1 MIITLIAI
9 SLIIIAIA
17 GFLILNKTY
26 FSDIVDDIVC
36 CIVCCI
42 TALSGVFGGVAICV
56 CLLLILGSHFDV
68 DYDIH
73 KAQLERDSIIK
84 QLEYI
89 DAEYENVS
97 KVEIIQKV
105 YEWNQKVYSEKRGSE
120 NLWINWFYSKKYADS
135 LEYIEFDNGR

>member
-9 SLIIIAIA
+9 SLIIIAIV
-17 GFLILNKTY
+17 GFLILDKTH
-26 FSDIVDDIVC
+26 FSYIVDDIVC
-36 CIVCCI
+36 FI
-42 TALSGVFGGVAICV
+42 TALSGV
-56 CLLLILGSHFDV
+56 LGSITILICLTVILCSHIDV

-73 KAQLERDSIIK
+73 KAQLEHDSIIK

-105 YEWNQKVYSEKRGSE
+105 YEWNQKVYSEKHGSE

-135 LEYIEFDNGR
+135 LEYIELITGGN

>member
-9 SLIIIAIA
+9 SLLIIAIA
-17 GFLILNKTY
+17 GFLILDKTY
-26 FSDIVDDIVC
+26 FSDIVDD
-36 CIVCCI
+36 IVCCI

-56 CLLLILGSHFDV
+56 CLLLILSSHFDV
-68 DYDIH
+68 DYNIH

-135 LEYIEFDNGR
+135 LEYIELITGGN

>member
-9 SLIIIAIA
+9 SLLIIAIA

-36 CIVCCI
+36 FII
-42 TALSGVFGGVAICV
+42 SLSGVFGGITIFI
-56 CLLLILGSHFDV
+56 CLLLILSSHFDV

-135 LEYIEFDNGR
+135 LEYIELE

>member
-17 GFLILNKTY
+17 GFLILDKTY

-36 CIVCCI
+36 FI
-42 TALSGVFGGVAICV
+42 TALSGVFGGVAIFI

-73 KAQLERDSIIK
+73 KAQLERNSIIK

-97 KVEIIQKV
+97 KVEIIQKI
-105 YEWNQKVYSEKRGSE
+105 YEWNQKVYSKKHGSE

-135 LEYIEFDNGR
+135 LEYIEFNNGR

>member
-9 SLIIIAIA
+9 SLLIITIA
-17 GFLILNKTY
+17 GFAILNKTY
-26 FSDIVDDIVC
+26 ISDIVFDIVGF
-36 CIVCCI
+36 I
-42 TALSGVFGGVAICV
+42 TTLSG
-56 CLLLILGSHFDV
+56 ILGGITIFICLTFILCSHIDV

-73 KAQLERDSIIK
+73 NAQLERDSIIK

-105 YEWNQKVYSEKRGSE
+105 YEWNQKVYREKRGSE

>member
-26 FSDIVDDIVC
+26 ISDIVFDIVSL
-36 CIVCCI
+36 I
-42 TALSGVFGGVAICV
+42 TILSETFGGITILICLT
-56 CLLLILGSHFDV
+56 CILCSHIDV

-73 KAQLERDSIIK
+73 NAQLERDSIIK

-105 YEWNQKVYSEKRGSE
+105 YEWNQKVYKEKHGSE

>member
-9 SLIIIAIA
+9 SLLIIAIA

-26 FSDIVDDIVC
+26 FSDIVDDIVF
-36 CIVCCI
+36 CI

>member
-17 GFLILNKTY
+17 GVLILDKTY

-36 CIVCCI
+36 FII
-42 TALSGVFGGVAICV
+42 SLSGVFGGITIFI
-56 CLLLILGSHFDV
+56 CLLLILSSHFDV

-135 LEYIEFDNGR
+135 LEYIELE

>member
-17 GFLILNKTY
+17 GFLILDKTH

-36 CIVCCI
+36 FI
-42 TALSGVFGGVAICV
+42 TALSGV
-56 CLLLILGSHFDV
+56 LGSITILICLTVILCSHIDV

-105 YEWNQKVYSEKRGSE
+105 YEWNQKVYSEKHGSE

-135 LEYIEFDNGR
+135 LEYIELITGGN

>member
-17 GFLILNKTY
+17 GFLILDKTY
-26 FSDIVDDIVC
+26 FSNINIVDE
-36 CIVCCI
+36 IVCCI
-42 TALSGVFGGVAICV
+42 TALSGVFGGVAILI
-56 CLLLILGSHFDV
+56 CLLLILSSHFDV

-73 KAQLERDSIIK
+73 KAQLEHDSIIK

-135 LEYIEFDNGR
+135 LEYIEFNNGR

>member
-9 SLIIIAIA
+9 SLLIIAIS
-17 GFLILNKTY
+17 GFLILDKTY

-36 CIVCCI
+36 FI
-42 TALSGVFGGVAICV
+42 TALSGV
-56 CLLLILGSHFDV
+56 LGSITILICLMVILCSHIDV

-73 KAQLERDSIIK
+73 KAQLEHDSIIK

-97 KVEIIQKV
+97 KVEIIQKI
-105 YEWNQKVYSEKRGSE
+105 YEWNQKVYSEKHGSE

-135 LEYIEFDNGR
+135 LEYIEFNNGR

>member
-9 SLIIIAIA
+9 SLLIIAIA
-17 GFLILNKTY
+17 GFLILNKMNMSY
-26 FSDIVDDIVC
+26 IVDEIVC
-36 CIVCCI
+36 FI
-42 TALSGVFGGVAICV
+42 TALSGT
-56 CLLLILGSHFDV
+56 LGSITIFICLMVIICSHIDV

-73 KAQLERDSIIK
+73 KAQLERESIIK

-89 DAEYENVS
+89 DSEYENVS

-105 YEWNQKVYSEKRGSE
+105 YEWNQKVYREKRGSE

-135 LEYIEFDNGR
+135 LEYIEFNNGR

>member
-9 SLIIIAIA
+9 SLLIIAIA
-17 GFLILNKTY
+17 GYLILNKTY

-36 CIVCCI
+36 FI
-42 TALSGVFGGVAICV
+42 TALSGT
-56 CLLLILGSHFDV
+56 LGSITILICLTVILCSHIDV

-73 KAQLERDSIIK
+73 NAQLEHDSIIK

-105 YEWNQKVYSEKRGSE
+105 YEWNQKVYREKHGSE

-135 LEYIEFDNGR
+135 LEYIELITGGN

>member
-17 GFLILNKTY
+17 GFLILDKTH

-36 CIVCCI
+36 FI
-42 TALSGVFGGVAICV
+42 TALSGV
-56 CLLLILGSHFDV
+56 LGSITILICLTVILCSHIDV

-135 LEYIEFDNGR
+135 LEYIELITGGN

>member
-17 GFLILNKTY
+17 GFLILDKTN

-36 CIVCCI
+36 FI
-42 TALSGVFGGVAICV
+42 TALSGV
-56 CLLLILGSHFDV
+56 LGSITILICLMVILCSHIDV

-73 KAQLERDSIIK
+73 KAQLEHDSIIK

-105 YEWNQKVYSEKRGSE
+105 YEWNQKVYSEKHGSE

-135 LEYIEFDNGR
+135 LEYIEFNNGR

>member
-9 SLIIIAIA
+9 SLLIIAIV
-17 GFLILNKTY
+17 GFLILNKTN
-26 FSDIVDDIVC
+26 FSYIIDD
-36 CIVCCI
+36 IVCCI
-42 TALSGVFGGVAICV
+42 TALSGVFGGVTICV

-73 KAQLERDSIIK
+73 NAQLERDSIIK
-84 QLEYI
+84 QLKYI

-105 YEWNQKVYSEKRGSE
+105 YEWNQSVYREKRGSE

-135 LEYIEFDNGR
+135 LEYIELITGGN

>member
-36 CIVCCI
+36 CIV
-42 TALSGVFGGVAICV
+42 ALSGVFGGVTICV
-56 CLLLILGSHFDV
+56 CLLLILSSHFDV

-135 LEYIEFDNGR
+135 LEYIELITGGN

>member
-9 SLIIIAIA
+9 SLLIIANV
-17 GFLILNKTY
+17 GFLILNKKC
-26 FSDIVDDIVC
+26 FSDIVDDIIC
-36 CIVCCI
+36 FIIAILGTLGSI
-42 TALSGVFGGVAICV
+42 TILIC
-56 CLLLILGSHFDV
+56 LTLILCSHIDV

-73 KAQLERDSIIK
+73 NAQLERDSIIK

-105 YEWNQKVYSEKRGSE
+105 YEWNQSVYREKHGSE

-135 LEYIEFDNGR
+135 LEYIELITGGN

>member
-9 SLIIIAIA
+9 LLLIIAIA

-36 CIVCCI
+36 FI
-42 TALSGVFGGVAICV
+42 TALSGT
-56 CLLLILGSHFDV
+56 LGSITILICLTVILCSHIDV

-73 KAQLERDSIIK
+73 NAQLERDSIIK

-105 YEWNQKVYSEKRGSE
+105 YEWNQKVYGEKHGSE

>member
-26 FSDIVDDIVC
+26 FSDIVDDI
-36 CIVCCI
+36 ICCI

-56 CLLLILGSHFDV
+56 CLLLILSSHFDV
-68 DYDIH
+68 DYNIH
-73 KAQLERDSIIK
+73 KSQLERDSIIK

-135 LEYIEFDNGR
+135 LEYIELITGGN

>member
-9 SLIIIAIA
+9 SLLIIAIA
-17 GFLILNKTY
+17 GFLILDKTN

-36 CIVCCI
+36 FI
-42 TALSGVFGGVAICV
+42 TALSGT
-56 CLLLILGSHFDV
+56 LGSITILICLTVILCSHIDV

-105 YEWNQKVYSEKRGSE
+105 YEWNQKVYSEKHGSE

-135 LEYIEFDNGR
+135 LEYIEFNNGR

>member
-9 SLIIIAIA
+9 SLLIIAIA
-17 GFLILNKTY
+17 GYLILNKTC

-36 CIVCCI
+36 FII
-42 TALSGVFGGVAICV
+42 ALSGVFGSVAICI
-56 CLLLILGSHFDV
+56 CLIFILGSHIDV
-68 DYDIH
+68 DYDINN
-73 KAQLERDSIIK
+73 AQLERDSIIK

-97 KVEIIQKV
+97 KVEIIQKI
-105 YEWNQKVYSEKRGSE
+105 YEWNQKVYREKRGSE